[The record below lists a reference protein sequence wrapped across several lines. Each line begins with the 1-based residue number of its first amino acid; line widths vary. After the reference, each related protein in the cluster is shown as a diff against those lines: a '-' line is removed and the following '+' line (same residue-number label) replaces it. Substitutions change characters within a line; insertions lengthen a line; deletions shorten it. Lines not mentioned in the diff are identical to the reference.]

1 MSSIN
6 ITVAKEHL
14 DIWLEAEKVVAM
26 GQSYTIGSRSLTR
39 ANLSEIRS
47 SIEYWNKKVTEL
59 ENASKNK
66 GRNKQYI
73 FVPRDF

>member
-14 DIWLEAEKVVAM
+14 WLEAEKVVAM